1 MLRAL
6 SIRRIV
12 IVDALDLE
20 FDAGLMTLTG
30 ETGAGKSILLDS
42 LGLALGARADAG
54 LVQPG
59 ADGASVTATFDLL
72 ASHPAWTI
80 LADAGVAA
88 SPETDS
94 GLLLLRR
101 AIGADGRSR
110 AFVNDLPVSVA
121 LLKAV
126 GDSVAEVHG
135 QFEQHGLLNPA
146 RHREILDAAGGL
158 IAAAV
163 RVQGCWAAWRAAAE
177 ALADAETRAAAAR
190 RDEDFLRHATEELR
204 RLAVEPGEEERLADE
219 RAFQMGRGRLIDA
232 LNTALKA
239 MQDMNGA
246 NALAKS
252 ERALA
257 RVAEAAEGRFDGALA
272 ALERASIE
280 FGEAERALNDA
291 AQALEADSGNQE
303 MTEERLFEIRDMARK
318 HNVPAGA
325 LPELLEKLE
334 RDLDLIDRAD
344 GQIAEL
350 KIAAAA
356 AEAEYKKTAE
366 TLSKD
371 RRAAAATLAKAAMRE
386 LPPLRLERAELVVE
400 VEPLEPS
407 GWGPSGMDRVR
418 FLARANP
425 GQAFGAMHK
434 VASGGE
440 LARFALALR
449 VVLAASGSATALVF
463 DEVDAGVGG
472 ATAAAVGERLRRL
485 SETVQALV
493 VTHSPQVAALG
504 RRHFRVA
511 KHEVEGRVAS
521 TVTELKGEA
530 RREEI
535 ARMLSGAAVTAE
547 ARAQA
552 DRLLEEA

>member
-158 IAAAV
+158 MAAAV
-163 RVQGCWAAWRAAAE
+163 RVQGSGRPGAPLPRRWPTRKHGRPPPAATKIFSATRLRNCAAS
-177 ALADAETRAAAAR
+177 RSSRAR
-190 RDEDFLRHATEELR
+190 RSDWRTS
-204 RLAVEPGEEERLADE
+204 
-219 RAFQMGRGRLIDA
+219 GRSRWG
-232 LNTALKA
+232 
-239 MQDMNGA
+239 
-246 NALAKS
+246 
-252 ERALA
+252 
-257 RVAEAAEGRFDGALA
+257 EAA
-272 ALERASIE
+272 
-280 FGEAERALNDA
+280 
-291 AQALEADSGNQE
+291 
-303 MTEERLFEIRDMARK
+303 
-318 HNVPAGA
+318 
-325 LPELLEKLE
+325 
-334 RDLDLIDRAD
+334 
-344 GQIAEL
+344 
-350 KIAAAA
+350 
-356 AEAEYKKTAE
+356 
-366 TLSKD
+366 
-371 RRAAAATLAKAAMRE
+371 
-386 LPPLRLERAELVVE
+386 
-400 VEPLEPS
+400 
-407 GWGPSGMDRVR
+407 
-418 FLARANP
+418 
-425 GQAFGAMHK
+425 
-434 VASGGE
+434 
-440 LARFALALR
+440 
-449 VVLAASGSATALVF
+449 
-463 DEVDAGVGG
+463 
-472 ATAAAVGERLRRL
+472 
-485 SETVQALV
+485 
-493 VTHSPQVAALG
+493 
-504 RRHFRVA
+504 
-511 KHEVEGRVAS
+511 
-521 TVTELKGEA
+521 
-530 RREEI
+530 
-535 ARMLSGAAVTAE
+535 
-547 ARAQA
+547 
-552 DRLLEEA
+552 